1 MSIQLEQVNKS
12 YHGQP
17 VVRDFTLYIET
28 GELFVL
34 LGASGSGK
42 STLLRMIAGLTEV
55 DSGRI
60 LLNETDVT
68 QLPPQ
73 QRGTG
78 FVFQNY
84 SLFRHMT
91 VAQNI
96 EFGLSIRRVRRQVRA
111 QRVNELLDLIELSG
125 YGDRL
130 PTQLSGGQQQRV
142 ALARAL
148 AYQPNVLLLDE
159 PFGALDVKIRA
170 QLRQN
175 LRDIQKRLGLTAI
188 LVTHDQEEAFDIADR
203 IGIVEQGQLLE
214 VGAPSEL
221 YRRPQNLFTATFLG
235 STNILRAHRNGKTV
249 YVGDAGIPAPPET
262 EHLRGQPVEV
272 LCRPEEVELSLT
284 HPVSYDSVIG
294 SGMVE
299 AIAFAGP
306 VLRVSVRLAGKNQQV
321 IQALLSPAEVRE
333 REIEP
338 GQEVWVSL
346 RDFHLLP
353 TDEAQE
359 TAVAITEGS

>member
-1 MSIQLEQVNKS
+1 MSIQLEGLTKS
-12 YHGQP
+12 YGAKRVINDVSLH
-17 VVRDFTLYIET
+17 IET

-42 STLLRMIAGLTEV
+42 STLLRLIAGLTEA

-60 LLNETDVT
+60 LLNEKDVT
-68 QLPPQ
+68 HVPAQ

-78 FVFQNY
+78 FVFQSY

-96 EFGLSIRRVRRQVRA
+96 EFGLSIRRMKRQERDHRVR
-111 QRVNELLDLIELSG
+111 ELLELIGLQE
-125 YGDRL
+125 YGRRN

-148 AYQPNVLLLDE
+148 AYEPNVLLLDE
-159 PFGALDVKIRA
+159 PFGALDVKIRT

-175 LRDIQKRLGLTAI
+175 LRDIQQRLGVTAI

-203 IGIVEQGQLLE
+203 IGIIDHGQLLE
-214 VGAPSEL
+214 VGSPTDL

-235 STNILRAHRNGKTV
+235 STNILHARRNGKAV
-249 YVGDAGIPAPPET
+249 YLGDTSIPAPANT
-262 EHLRGQPVEV
+262 EHLGGKDVNV
-272 LCRPEEVELSLT
+272 LCRPEEVELSST
-284 HPVSYDSVIG
+284 RDEAQGSVIG
-294 SGMVE
+294 QGLVE

-306 VLRVSVRLAGKNQQV
+306 VIRVSIRLNDSENQL
-321 IQALLSPAEVRE
+321 QAMLTPGDLRE
-333 REIEP
+333 RAIQVGDEF
-338 GQEVWVSL
+338 WVSL
-346 RDFHLLP
+346 KDYQLRP
-353 TDEAQE
+353 N
-359 TAVAITEGS
+359 G